1 MVKVTEK
8 FQVTIPKDVREKINL
23 KPNEEFEVIALNDNE
38 ILLRRK
44 VKRVKD
50 PLEVL
55 IGKGEM
61 KEEIPPEKIDELGE
75 E

>member
-8 FQVTIPKDVREKINL
+8 FQITISKEVREKISL

-38 ILLRRK
+38 ILLKRK
-44 VKRVKD
+44 VKKVKN
-50 PLEVL
+50 PLKVL
-55 IGKGEM
+55 ISNEEM
-61 KEEIPPEKIDELGE
+61 EEEIPSEKIDELGE

>member
-8 FQVTIPKDVREKINL
+8 FQIIISKEVREKISL

-38 ILLRRK
+38 ILLKRK
-44 VKRVKD
+44 VKKVKN
-50 PLEVL
+50 PLKVL
-55 IGKGEM
+55 ISNEEM
-61 KEEIPPEKIDELGE
+61 EEEIPSEKIDELGE

>member
-1 MVKVTEK
+1 MVKVTYK
-8 FQVTIPKDVREKINL
+8 FQVTIPKEVREKINL

-44 VKRVKD
+44 VKKVKN
-50 PLEVL
+50 PLEIL
-55 IGKGEM
+55 IGKEEI
-61 KEEIPPEKIDELGE
+61 KEEIPPKKVDELGE

>member
-1 MVKVTEK
+1 MVKLTRK
-8 FQVTIPKDVREKINL
+8 FQITIPKEVREKINL
-23 KPNEEFEVIALNDNE
+23 KPNEEFEVIVLNDSE

-44 VKRVKD
+44 AKN

-55 IGKGEM
+55 IGKGER
-61 KEEIPPEKIDELGE
+61 EEIPPEKVDELSE

>member
-1 MVKVTEK
+1 MVKVTAK
-8 FQVTIPKDVREKINL
+8 FQVTIPKEVREKINL
-23 KPNEEFEVIALNDNE
+23 KPNEELEVIVLNDNE

-55 IGKGEM
+55 IGKGEA
-61 KEEIPPEKIDELGE
+61 KEEIPPEKVDELAEG
-75 E
+75 

>member
-1 MVKVTEK
+1 M
-8 FQVTIPKDVREKINL
+8 TIPKEVREKINL

-44 VKRVKD
+44 VKKVKN

-55 IGKGEM
+55 ICKEEI
-61 KEEIPPEKIDELGE
+61 KEEIPPEKVDELGE

>member
-1 MVKVTEK
+1 MVRVTEK
-8 FQVTIPKDVREKINL
+8 FQVTIPKEVREKINL

-44 VKRVKD
+44 VKRVKN

-55 IGKGEM
+55 IGKEEM
-61 KEEIPPEKIDELGE
+61 KEEISPEKVDELGE

>member
-1 MVKVTEK
+1 MRLVVH
-8 FQVTIPKDVREKINL
+8 F
-23 KPNEEFEVIALNDNE
+23 VIVLNGDE

-55 IGKGEM
+55 IGKVET
-61 KEEIPPEKIDELGE
+61 KEDVPLENVDELAEG
-75 E
+75 

>member
-55 IGKGEM
+55 IGKEKM
-61 KEEIPPEKIDELGE
+61 EEEIPPEKIDELGE

>member
-1 MVKVTEK
+1 LHACRSTLED
-8 FQVTIPKDVREKINL
+8 P
-23 KPNEEFEVIALNDNE
+23 PLNDNE

-44 VKRVKD
+44 VKKVKN

-55 IGKGEM
+55 IGKEEI
-61 KEEIPPEKIDELGE
+61 KEEIPPEKVDELGE

>member
-1 MVKVTEK
+1 MVKVTDK
-8 FQVTIPKDVREKINL
+8 FQVTIPKEVREKINL
-23 KPNEEFEVIALNDNE
+23 RPNEEFEVIALNDHE

-44 VKRVKD
+44 VKKVKN

-55 IGKGEM
+55 IGKEEI
-61 KEEIPPEKIDELGE
+61 KEEIPPEKVDELGE

>member
-1 MVKVTEK
+1 MVKVTDK
-8 FQVTIPKDVREKINL
+8 FQVTIPKEVREKINL
-23 KPNEEFEVIALNDNE
+23 RPNEEFEVIALNDNE

-44 VKRVKD
+44 VKKVKN

-55 IGKGEM
+55 IGKEEI
-61 KEEIPPEKIDELGE
+61 KEEISPEKVDELGE

>member
-8 FQVTIPKDVREKINL
+8 FQVTIPKEVREKIKL
-23 KPNEEFEVIALNDNE
+23 KPNEEFEVILLNDNE

-50 PLEVL
+50 PLEIL
-55 IGKGEM
+55 IGKGEA
-61 KEEIPPEKIDELGE
+61 KEEVTPEKIDELAEG
-75 E
+75 